1 MDKNEFSFDSLPLF
15 LDLEGLD
22 YNYEEENCFI
32 QKNGE
37 NDFTLDITGISS
49 FYKIFILT
57 LFSITFC
64 FVIYFFYNTIK
75 ESPFYLFIFLFLSYL
90 CFVIIFILTFK
101 NKIRIY
107 KQQENNIEYL
117 FFTFINYKYIGC
129 CLCSTRK
136 FNIQKIIHVCLK
148 SSSGLDFTTKN
159 RSFEVL
165 LNLRKEKIPTY
176 LFSLNNLSNE
186 RRKKVGTIIT
196 LIRKIISKDFNKL
209 NIILDKKN

>member
-37 NDFTLDITGISS
+37 DDFTIDITGISS

-64 FVIYFFYNTIK
+64 FVICFFYNTIK
-75 ESPFYLFIFLFLSYL
+75 ESPFYLIIFLFLSYL

-136 FNIQKIIHVCLK
+136 FNIQKIIHVYLK

-196 LIRKIISKDFNKL
+196 LIRKIISKDNK
-209 NIILDKKN
+209 IILTN

>member
-37 NDFTLDITGISS
+37 DDFTIDITGISS

-75 ESPFYLFIFLFLSYL
+75 ESPFYLIIFLFLSYL

-107 KQQENNIEYL
+107 KQQENNKEYL

-136 FNIQKIIHVCLK
+136 FNIQKIIHVYLK

-196 LIRKIISKDFNKL
+196 LIRKIISKDNK
-209 NIILDKKN
+209 IILTN